1 MDFAGYLRPRIRLI
15 VRFGLFGIVLSSAAM
30 LLVVVTGET
39 VSFASRKTFAVAT
52 LAFGF
57 AILGWSGSVFAGSAI
72 ENVQEHL
79 DTNSNWTEAG
89 SRRAMTAIGSFGAGG
104 MLGVVVMTTVLRA
117 AH

>member
-1 MDFAGYLRPRIRLI
+1 MDFVGYLRPRFRLV
-15 VRFGLFGIVLSSAAM
+15 VRFGLAGAILGGVAVLF
-30 LLVVVTGET
+30 VVVGGET
-39 VSFASRKTFAVAT
+39 VSFASRKTFAVAA